1 MLKVRKEI
9 FASALSIFLIYLVL
23 AGLAITGFRLIF
35 PGSPPPLEYFSFSWR
50 LLQGFLNFARLFPAI
65 ALSAL
70 VIPFGIKKQVH
81 DKINPFSPKF
91 LESLSLSIISAICG
105 AVLYGFLSF
114 LLVPLAHNHERSL
127 IYQGRLYNH
136 SKDIAYIHAENNN
149 WNETA
154 QFIYVCESIWPDN
167 PELRSL
173 VIETNIQLDSRRAMQ
188 DYYSIDTSDIDT
200 SSPDFSGLLTPISA
214 FELAEEALEEGR
226 YFDAH
231 WFATV
236 GGRLSRPNS
245 PETTR
250 ANQLASRAW
259 SGVNSTDPD
268 LLAPTSAQSEAHR
281 LFRIKVNAYN
291 ALYSGDWITAY
302 YTFLELGTLTP
313 DDPDIPR
320 LLSLSENGLK
330 EIAFFLDEMEMS
342 SGRVLN
348 SAVFSLPLDS
358 GRLVMRVYSLSS
370 FSDSAYGM
378 EMDLIAF
385 DEMGQILWSLYAPY
399 VKFLPS
405 IINSRPSVLI
415 YMRALDRNDISI
427 RWEPSILNVSMENT
441 FNDERTEF
449 ILPVSWDNFILL
461 SNVNRGISYLSP
473 IELNTAAINLADYGY
488 PPELFMTELLQR
500 FIRPVFFLPLGI
512 LCISI
517 GWRYRALKKPRY
529 MAVPMLFI
537 LPVVIFGMEHIAR
550 SWVNNIG
557 IWTIINLG
565 FAASIAIF
573 GIGIIVSLI
582 MSLIILASQHG

>member
-1 MLKVRKEI
+1 MLKIKKEI
-9 FASALSIFLIYLVL
+9 FASALGIFLIYLIFG
-23 AGLAITGFRLIF
+23 ALAIMGFRLIF
-35 PGSPPPLEYFSFSWR
+35 PGESPPLEYFSFSWR
-50 LLQGFLNFARLFPAI
+50 LLQGFLDFTKLFPAL

-70 VIPFGIKKQVH
+70 VIPFGLKKQVQ

-105 AVLYGFLSF
+105 AVIYGFLSF
-114 LLVPLAHNHERSL
+114 LLLPIAQNHERSL

-136 SKDIAYIHAENNN
+136 SKDLAFMHAENNN

-188 DYYSIDTSDIDT
+188 DYT
-200 SSPDFSGLLTPISA
+200 SSINNDPSLLDLSGLLTPISA
-214 FELAEEALEEGR
+214 FELAEIALEEGR
-226 YFDAH
+226 FFDAH

-250 ANQLASRAW
+250 ANQIAGRAW

-281 LFRIKVNAYN
+281 IFRIKVDAYN

-302 YTFLELGTLTP
+302 YTFLGLRDLTP

-348 SAVFSLPLDS
+348 SAVFSLPLDA
-358 GRLVMRVYSLSS
+358 GRLVMRVYSLSA

-385 DEMGQILWSLYAPY
+385 DERGQILWSLYAPY

-405 IINSRPSVLI
+405 IVYSRPSVLI

-427 RWEPSILNVSMENT
+427 RWEPIILNVSTEHS
-441 FNDERTEF
+441 FNYDRTEF
-449 ILPVSWDNFILL
+449 VLPVSWDNFILL
-461 SNVNRGISYLSP
+461 SNVNRGISHLSP
-473 IELNTAAINLADYGY
+473 IELNAAAMNLANYGY

-537 LPVVIFGMEHIAR
+537 LPVVIYGLEHIAR
-550 SWVNNIG
+550 SWVNNVG
-557 IWTIINLG
+557 IWTVINLG
-565 FAASIAIF
+565 FSASIAIF